1 MTEEQLKT
9 ANKIMKEI
17 ETLQDEINV
26 LTRMERNTREK
37 REGTHRL
44 SISRL
49 FKKPIKKSYSKH
61 WKLPDGYWKSQELD
75 GARSIILF
83 DADEV
88 KVLVDF
94 KKKKVESL
102 KSELKDV

>member
-1 MTEEQLKT
+1 MTEEQLET
-9 ANKIMKEI
+9 ANKIMEEI
-17 ETLQDEINV
+17 ETLEEEINV
-26 LTRMERNTREK
+26 LTRMESNTREK

-49 FKKPIKKSYSKH
+49 FKKPIKKSYSKY
-61 WKLPDGYWKSQELD
+61 WKLPDGYWRSQELD
-75 GARSIILF
+75 GTHSIILF

-94 KKKKVESL
+94 KKKKVENL
-102 KSELKDV
+102 KKELKDT